1 MKQII
6 HAVQIHAAPATVYRA
21 LTTAKGLGGWWSK
34 TVEAEERQGGIIRFT
49 FAGDFHP
56 QMQQRRLDRDRRVE
70 WVCIAGHDN
79 WRDNGFTF
87 ALEDRKGETL
97 LTFSQDYARELSDEV
112 YGIYNFNWGLLLE
125 QPQAAVRNGE
135 RRTLHPSR
143 GEVGVR
149 HGVTD
154 YRPYSSCRRTQTSS
168 LDTTA

>member
-112 YGIYNFNWGLLLE
+112 YGIYNFNWGYYLNSLKQLCE
-125 QPQAAVRNGE
+125 KG
-135 RRTLHPSR
+135 S
-143 GEVGVR
+143 GVPFTPPVEK
-149 HGVTD
+149 GVSGTV
-154 YRPYSSCRRTQTSS
+154 
-168 LDTTA
+168 